1 MSALYNKYRPQIFD
15 EIYGQPAIVQTL
27 RNQIINDHIGHAY
40 IFQGTRGTAKTS
52 TARIFAKAINCLNPT
67 NGNPCL
73 QCTSC
78 TDTSVNP
85 DMIEIDAASNN
96 SVENIRNL
104 VETVKYKPSNHKYKV
119 YIIDEVHMLSNSS
132 FNALLKTLE
141 EPPEYAVFILC
152 TTDFTKIPDTIKS
165 RCQIYNF
172 KLIKREDIKNAL
184 SNILVKENIDCLNND
199 SCLDYLAD
207 KANGSLRDAISL
219 LDQCITMFSDK
230 DTVQADDIKELFGDV
245 LYNVV
250 QAMVDVIKAQNV
262 LDCID
267 LLHSQY
273 YNGTNLLSLAK
284 GLYKKFFN
292 DFMNQAETIDG
303 IIFERYTRILGEL
316 MPILEKG
323 HNSLTAFEVALI
335 KMCKPEMES
344 DYNSVVQRMN
354 NLEKRLDEMSNT
366 TEINTEDESFP
377 FMYYN
382 INHTEHVQVL

>member
-78 TDTSVNP
+78 TDISVNP

-303 IIFERYTRILGEL
+303 IIFERYARILGEL

>member
-303 IIFERYTRILGEL
+303 IIFERYARILGEL

>member
-262 LDCID
+262 LGCID

>member
-262 LDCID
+262 LGCID

-303 IIFERYTRILGEL
+303 IIFERYARILGEL
-316 MPILEKG
+316 MPILEKE

-366 TEINTEDESFP
+366 AEINTEDESFP